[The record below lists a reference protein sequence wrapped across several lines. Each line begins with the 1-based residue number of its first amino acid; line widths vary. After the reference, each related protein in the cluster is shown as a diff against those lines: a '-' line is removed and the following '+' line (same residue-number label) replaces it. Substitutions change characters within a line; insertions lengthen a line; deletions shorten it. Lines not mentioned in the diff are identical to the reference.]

1 MIEDQQDLFTGRS
14 IEEARIE
21 AAKLILLEQG
31 YRVVDPIV
39 VNGEIDNQKK
49 LCNYFYMRMCSNH
62 PNRRYERSPNNLLDM
77 QMISKLVHAR
87 MDTGLE
93 EMGAIQECVSI
104 IDTIFNYEEEF
115 TFKYPVVDTT
125 ILGQGKSGWVTA
137 KALKIMDDK
146 IRDAEHEYL
155 IKKAEEVEDSVAGNQ
170 EEVENKLNALLRIME
185 DRNG

>member
-93 EMGAIQECVSI
+93 EMGAIQE
-104 IDTIFNYEEEF
+104 
-115 TFKYPVVDTT
+115 
-125 ILGQGKSGWVTA
+125 WV
-137 KALKIMDDK
+137 
-146 IRDAEHEYL
+146 
-155 IKKAEEVEDSVAGNQ
+155 
-170 EEVENKLNALLRIME
+170 
-185 DRNG
+185 